1 MGQKVIIVGGVAGGA
16 SAAARLRRM
25 DEQAEIIMLER
36 GPYISFANCGLP
48 YYIGGTIAERDALLV
63 QTPEGMRARFNVDVR
78 VENEALAINREK
90 KVLEIRDI
98 KNNKVYEESYDK
110 LILSPGSTPLKP
122 PIPGIDAPNIF
133 SLWNIPD
140 VDRIKSYVDHVKP
153 KTVAV
158 IGGGFIGLE
167 MAENLHD
174 LGMEVSVVEMAD
186 QVMAP
191 VDFEMAQIVHR
202 HMKQKNVGLYLGD
215 GVKTFEYHNGA
226 TKVTLSSGK
235 QLEVDMVILSI
246 GIRPQSE
253 LAKNAGLEVNARNG
267 IVVDEFMKTSDS
279 DIYAIGDA
287 VEVTEFISGNKTMIP
302 LAGPANKQ
310 GRICADNVA
319 GKQVPFKGS
328 MGTSVAKVFDLT
340 VAATGINEKTLKR
353 EGKVYGVDYHT
364 VLVHPNSHAGYY
376 PGALPMTLKVIF
388 DKAGKVL
395 GAQNVGYEGVEKRV
409 DVIATAIRFNASV
422 FDLTELELAYAPPY
436 SSAKD
441 PVNMAGFVAEN
452 ILKGI
457 EKPFQWHE
465 FKDMD
470 PNIVV
475 LDVREPLERE
485 MGFITNSINIPV
497 DELRARMVELDKS
510 KTYVV
515 YCAVGIRGHAASRI
529 LIQSGFENI
538 YNLVGGF
545 TTYSTVLCQDDGAA
559 CGGTVSKTEVHV
571 SETGDVEHDEAY
583 YDAQDDANAQVVKVN
598 ACGLQCPGPIMQ
610 VHKAIEAMNPGDVL
624 EIKATDPGFMNDI
637 NVWCDKTGNTL
648 LDSGKEDKAFFAKI
662 RKGRKKPVQ
671 QQVVVNDDKTMVV
684 FSGDLDK
691 AIASLIIAN
700 GAASMGKKVTLFFT
714 FWGLNI
720 LRKTEKQ
727 SIKKDFISKM
737 FSSMMPRGTTKLK
750 LSNMNM
756 MGMGPKMI
764 RMVMKKH
771 NVDSVEDMLKMAI
784 DNGVRLVACNMSMD
798 LMGITQAELIDGVEL
813 GGVASMLGAA
823 EDSNMSLFI

>member
-1 MGQKVIIVGGVAGGA
+1 MAKKVIIVGGVAGGA

-48 YYIGGTIAERDALLV
+48 YYIGGSIAERSALLV
-63 QTPEGMRARFNVDVR
+63 QTPEGMHARFNIDVR
-78 VENEALAINREK
+78 VENEVLNINRER
-90 KVLEIRDI
+90 KVVEIKDI
-98 KNNKVYEESYDK
+98 PNNRVYEESYDT

-140 VDRIKSYVDHVKP
+140 VDRIKSFVDNVKP

-174 LGMEVSVVEMAD
+174 LGMQVSVVEMAD

-191 VDFEMAQIVHR
+191 VDFEMAQIVHK
-202 HMKQKNVGLYLGD
+202 HMKSKKVGLYLGD
-215 GVKTFEYHNGA
+215 GVKSFEYHNG
-226 TKVTLSSGK
+226 LSKISLQSGK

-253 LAKNAGLEVNARNG
+253 LAKNAGLEVNARSG
-267 IVVDEFMKTSDS
+267 IVVDQYMVTSDPS
-279 DIYAIGDA
+279 IYAIGDA
-287 VEVTEFISGNKTMIP
+287 VEVTEFISGTKTMIP

-310 GRICADNVA
+310 GRICADNVS
-319 GKQVPFKGS
+319 GKKVPFKGS

-353 EGKVYGVDYHT
+353 EGKVYGVDYYT

-376 PGALPMTLKVIF
+376 PGALQMTLKVIF
-388 DKAGKVL
+388 DMTGKVL
-395 GAQNVGYEGVEKRV
+395 GAQNIGYDGVEKRV
-409 DVIATAIRFNASV
+409 DVIATAIRFGATV
-422 FDLTELELAYAPPY
+422 YDLAELELAYAPPY

-441 PVNMAGFVAEN
+441 PVNMAGFVGEN

-457 EKPFQWHE
+457 TKPFQWHE

-470 PNIVV
+470 PSILI
-475 LDVREPLERE
+475 LDVREPMERE
-485 MGFITNSINIPV
+485 MGFIPNSINIPV
-497 DELRARMVELDKS
+497 DQLRARMIELDKT

-515 YCAVGIRGHAASRI
+515 YCAVGIRGHAAARI
-529 LIQSGFENI
+529 LMQNGFENV
-538 YNLVGGF
+538 YNMIGGF
-545 TTYSTVLCQDDGAA
+545 NTYSTVLCQDNGDA
-559 CGGTVSKTEVHV
+559 CGGSLTQAEVHI
-571 SETGDVEHDEAY
+571 SETGDVERDDKY
-583 YDAQDDANAQVVKVN
+583 QDAQDDANAQIIKVN

-610 VHKAIEAMNPGDVL
+610 VHKALEVMNPGDIL

-637 NVWCDKTGNTL
+637 GVWCEKTNNTL
-648 LDSGKEDKAFFAKI
+648 LDSGKEDKAFYARV
-662 RKGRKKPVQ
+662 RKGRKVKTQTPVE
-671 QQVVVNDDKTMVV
+671 VKDDKTMII
-684 FSGDLDK
+684 FSGELDK

-700 GAASMGKKVTLFFT
+700 GAASMGKKVTLFYT

-720 LRKTEKQ
+720 LRRDEKV
-727 SIKKDFISKM
+727 SAKKDFLAWM
-737 FSSMMPRGTTKLK
+737 FSSMMPRGTKRLG
-750 LSNMNM
+750 LSKMNM

-764 RMVMKKH
+764 RLVMKKH
-771 NVDSVEDMLKMAI
+771 NVDSLETLLKMAM
-784 DNGVRLVACNMSMD
+784 DNGVRMVACNMSMD
-798 LMGITQAELIDGVEL
+798 LMGITEAELIDGVEF